1 MQKRDSFKHLQH
13 FLFLWQKGNYHGNRV
28 TKLRY
33 GGQQEQPTILI
44 SMLLLCMLSINNVAS
59 IHIPA
64 NFF

>member
-1 MQKRDSFKHLQH
+1 MQKRDSFNIYSISSSYGR
-13 FLFLWQKGNYHGNRV
+13 KGINGNRV